1 MDQALNGINSL
12 SDRIFVGGLAGALGR
27 VSRKGPQI
35 LALGALIPIWSAR
48 SIAGKELRD
57 EIEKT
62 RVALRTGASPVGI
75 SAALATIFLLIVYL
89 LT

>member
-1 MDQALNGINSL
+1 
-12 SDRIFVGGLAGALGR
+12 GALGR
-27 VSRKGPQI
+27 VSRTGPQL
-35 LALGALIPIWSAR
+35 LALGALIPIWSAQ
-48 SIAGKELRD
+48 SIAGKQLQNK
-57 EIEKT
+57 IEKT